1 MVNKTEFVKFYKEN
15 YKIVIG
21 YTYKRIVKW
30 EDVEDIVSNSFL
42 ALWENRSNL
51 TEDNIKNYLYGILK
65 NKTYDYLRSKYKIDL
80 NNISFEE
87 YEDIIIDENDGK
99 NSRSKSKNMNLIL
112 EMSKELKER
121 EQRLIKLKYVEKKTN
136 REISEEL
143 GISINNVKVLNNRI
157 IKKLKKL
164 WIQNL

>member
-51 TEDNIKNYLYGILK
+51 TQGNIRNYLYGILK
-65 NKTYDYLRSKYKIDL
+65 NKIYDYLRSKYKIDL
-80 NNISFEE
+80 KNISFEE
-87 YEDIIIDENDGK
+87 YEDTIIDEDVDK
-99 NSRSKSKNMNLIL
+99 NSQSESKNMNLIL
-112 EMSKELKER
+112 EISKELKER
-121 EQRLIKLKYVEKKTN
+121 EQRLIKLKYIERKTYK
-136 REISEEL
+136 EISEEL
-143 GISINNVKVLNNRI
+143 GISINNAKVSNNRI

>member
-121 EQRLIKLKYVEKKTN
+121 EQRLIQLKYVEKKTN

-143 GISINNVKVLNNRI
+143 GISINNAKVLNNRI